1 MNVFALREFI
11 LGCSIDSLPSMTVF
25 CRAKFGLSFD
35 VFLDTSFPESFEF
48 LDMHWI
54 HIFPKLCSVCFFVT
68 EPKIH
73 SLKER

>member
-1 MNVFALREFI
+1 
-11 LGCSIDSLPSMTVF
+11 MTVF